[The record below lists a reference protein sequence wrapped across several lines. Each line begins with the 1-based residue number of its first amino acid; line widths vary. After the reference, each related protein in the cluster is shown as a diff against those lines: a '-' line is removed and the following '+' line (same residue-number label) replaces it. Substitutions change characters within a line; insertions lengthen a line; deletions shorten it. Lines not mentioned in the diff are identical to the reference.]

1 MLTDLDLIRIENSAG
16 GLSEKEVCDL
26 LKLDYDHIQSD
37 EFVKAYRYAQVQ
49 MKMQAVNALRNAMVG
64 KQGMESSL
72 AVLTRFADKWPKAP
86 EDSGVGAKKAFRVV
100 FDD

>member
-16 GLSEKEVCDL
+16 GLSEQEVCDL
-26 LKLDYDHIQSD
+26 LKLDYDYINTD
-37 EFVKAYRYAQVQ
+37 EFVKAYKYAQVQ

-72 AVLTRFADKWPKAP
+72 AVLTRFADKWPKTADEGP
-86 EDSGVGAKKAFRVV
+86 SAKKAFRVV